1 MAEGSVQPPAGLIR
15 EVALRMCSVEPGT
28 KTTVGHITM
37 TRGFH
42 GSNKPCE
49 WCLGDAD
56 AVLSAL
62 FDACEV
68 REQWGAE
75 LVIPGHSS
83 GALWCDDHE
92 HAEHVRLSHRPL
104 KPVTMGGLVRRLMI
118 ATPPES
124 W

>member
-1 MAEGSVQPPAGLIR
+1 MAEGSVQPPEGLV
-15 EVALRMCSVEPGT
+15 EVIINALDANIPDFDEHS
-28 KTTVGHITM
+28 I
-37 TRGFH
+37 
-42 GSNKPCE
+42 S
-49 WCLGDAD
+49 GDAEQTAR
-56 AVLSAL
+56 AVLAAL

-83 GALWCDDHE
+83 GALWCDDRE
-92 HAEHVRLSHRPL
+92 HAEHVRLRHRPL

-124 W
+124 VVSYPENQEGGG